1 VGIILVPLLTV
12 VSIALEIYWYVVLAT
27 VIFSWLMAFGVVNT
41 YNHVV
46 RTIGDVLARLT
57 EPALRPLRRILP
69 DFGAVDLSPIALWLI
84 ILFLQ
89 MVVGNLLSVV
99 RQSGI

>member
-1 VGIILVPLLTV
+1 MDIILEPLLTV
-12 VSIALEIYWYVVLAT
+12 IYFALEFYWYVVLAT
-27 VIFSWLMAFGVVNT
+27 VIFSWLLAFGVINT

-57 EPALRPLRRILP
+57 EPALRPLRRWLP
-69 DFGAVDLSPIALWLI
+69 DVGAVDLSPIALWLI

-89 MVVGNLLSVV
+89 MVVKKLLLAV
-99 RQSGI
+99 QGF

>member
-1 VGIILVPLLTV
+1 MDIILVPLLTV
-12 VSIALEIYWYVVLAT
+12 VAIALEIYWYVVLAT
-27 VIFSWLMAFGVVNT
+27 VIFSWLLAFGVINT
-41 YNHVV
+41 YNHIV

-69 DFGAVDLSPIALWLI
+69 DVGPVDLSPIALWLI

-89 MVVGNLLSVV
+89 MVVRNLLVV
-99 RQSGI
+99 AHGL